1 MGQWDNRTMELQDKL
16 WDHGTM
22 GHTMG
27 QWDYRTNYG
36 TAYIMGSEA
45 VPLPTGQTTGSW
57 DNRTM
62 G

>member
-1 MGQWDNRTMELQDKL
+1 MELQDKL